1 MCSNGNLSPIRS
13 SHFWW
18 DGLNIHPAL
27 NPERVSMKSI
37 KSQNKT
43 DFVEKVDEEI
53 SPENQVLNEFLHAL
67 S

>member
-1 MCSNGNLSPIRS
+1 
-13 SHFWW
+13 
-18 DGLNIHPAL
+18 
-27 NPERVSMKSI
+27 MKSI

-53 SPENQVLNEFLHAL
+53 SHENHSLNEFLHAL